1 MNIEEIFE
9 DKQKACIT
17 RGILEALPEW
27 FEIPEGREK
36 YIKDSCGKKFVCAY
50 DEDRPMVFYIFHKRG
65 KIHLNLQLWVSER
78 NIIEWA
84 LEKNFLKEP
93 DILHKKKGLVLY
105 K

>member
-1 MNIEEIFE
+1 M
-9 DKQKACIT
+9 
-17 RGILEALPEW
+17 
-27 FEIPEGREK
+27 
-36 YIKDSCGKKFVCAY
+36 GKNLYVLMMRI
-50 DEDRPMVFYIFHKRG
+50 DQLVFYIFHKRG